1 MGERATGQNI
11 QDHECPK
18 NNPKNA
24 LKQAAQ
30 PTIWLVNEVA
40 SSGFLEK
47 PQTHHKQSGKKEGRK
62 EEKSGW
68 EARLK
73 ERTKPRVL
81 HPKKTNLEIPV
92 PIKKEQYKEREKEA
106 PREKLRSIEK
116 KRKEDIH

>member
-1 MGERATGQNI
+1 MERATGQNI

-40 SSGFLEK
+40 SSGFLDK

-62 EEKSGW
+62 KKKAVGRPGS
-68 EARLK
+68 RSK
-73 ERTKPRVL
+73 QKPRVPR
-81 HPKKTNLEIPV
+81 PKKTNLEIPLQTKEKSNTRRER
-92 PIKKEQYKEREKEA
+92 KKH
-106 PREKLRSIEK
+106 PK
-116 KRKEDIH
+116 KT